1 MAHAVPVARIVARP
15 AFLNST
21 CRGLNMK
28 KVLVALLLVA
38 GFSGLARAGD
48 GAEHGAESNA
58 VVVQS
63 NGTTPADLKR
73 ALILASNMHEAM
85 TSAKFEVVVYG
96 PSVKL
101 LTAFS
106 DSVPLIQKVQS
117 EGIKVIACGRSLNTE
132 HIDKAD
138 MAPGVKV
145 VPYGA
150 VWIVNRE
157 KQ

>member
-1 MAHAVPVARIVARP
+1 
-15 AFLNST
+15 
-21 CRGLNMK
+21 
-28 KVLVALLLVA
+28 LLLA
-38 GFSGLARAGD
+38 GLTGLACAGD
-48 GAEHGAESNA
+48 GAGNGTANGADNAAESNA

-63 NGTTPADLKR
+63 NGTTPEDLKR

-85 TSAKFEVVVYG
+85 SKAKFEVVVYG

-101 LTAFS
+101 LSAFS

-132 HIDKAD
+132 HIDEAD

-157 KQ
+157 KQGWQYIKP